1 MNTSC
6 KNVKLETTRKG
17 CNGFTYSFPG
27 EFFKRSFMKN
37 TSLFFKDVS
46 FMKILRY
53 CQKFRLVF
61 DLGIT
66 LTVIQENVGTDE
78 GNENKC

>member
-1 MNTSC
+1 
-6 KNVKLETTRKG
+6 
-17 CNGFTYSFPG
+17 
-27 EFFKRSFMKN
+27 MKD

-61 DLGIT
+61 DLGIR
-66 LTVIQENVGTDE
+66 LTVIQENVGTDQ